1 MSIIAW
7 IVVGA
12 IAGWIASKVVPGD
25 EGYGVFGGL
34 IAGIVGAVVGGF
46 LFGALTNTDW
56 TTGINI
62 GTLVAA
68 IVGAS
73 SSSSCGT
80 WSPSGAVRA
89 PSEPSFRQTDSP
101 GTEKVPGVFV
111 SSRRYNRAVPDPAYE
126 TLLSEADAGVLTVTL
141 NRPEALNALN
151 AVMRRELLAA
161 VKDAGR
167 DAEVRAIVIT
177 GAGRGFCA
185 GADLRGGSGER
196 EFRRV
201 LTDEYNPL
209 IEAIRRVP
217 KPVVASV
224 NGVAAGAGVSL
235 AFAADLVVAAT
246 EARFVPAFNRIALV
260 PDSGLTR
267 TLVRALGRHRALEVL
282 LGERE
287 LNADQAHDAGLV
299 AAVVPTDRLPDV
311 T

>member
-1 MSIIAW
+1 M
-7 IVVGA
+7 
-12 IAGWIASKVVPGD
+12 P
-25 EGYGVFGGL
+25 
-34 IAGIVGAVVGGF
+34 
-46 LFGALTNTDW
+46 
-56 TTGINI
+56 
-62 GTLVAA
+62 
-68 IVGAS
+68 
-73 SSSSCGT
+73 
-80 WSPSGAVRA
+80 A
-89 PSEPSFRQTDSP
+89 PE
-101 GTEKVPGVFV
+101 
-111 SSRRYNRAVPDPAYE
+111 YE
-126 TLLSEADAGVLTVTL
+126 TLLHQADAGVVTITL
-141 NRPEALNALN
+141 NRPEALNALS

-161 VKDAGR
+161 LKAAAR

-209 IEAIRRVP
+209 IEAIRGVP

-235 AFAADLVVAAT
+235 AFAADLVIAAA

-267 TLVRALGRHRALEVL
+267 TLVRALGRHRALEIL

-287 LNADQAHDAGLV
+287 LKPDEARDAGLV
-299 AAVVPTDRLPDV
+299 ATVVPWDALVSETRALATRLASGPTGAIGLTKRLINAAEDKTLAESLAVEAALQEVAGRGADHAEGVAAFAEKREPDFSGR
-311 T
+311 